1 MNKGDLIEQVA
12 EKAGL
17 TKKDSEKAL
26 SAVLESIE
34 EALAKGESVQ
44 LVGFGTFEAR
54 ERKEREG
61 RNPSTGEKIKI
72 EAMKVPAF
80 KPGKA
85 LKDQVR

>member
-1 MNKGDLIEQVA
+1 MNKSDLIEQVA
-12 EKAGL
+12 GKTGF

-26 SAVLESIE
+26 SAVLESVE
-34 EALAKGESVQ
+34 EALAKDESVQ

-54 ERKEREG
+54 TRKEREG

-72 EAMKVPAF
+72 AATMVPAF

>member
-1 MNKGDLIEQVA
+1 MNKSDLIEQVA
-12 EKAGL
+12 GKTGL

-26 SAVLESIE
+26 SAVLESVE

-54 ERKEREG
+54 TRKEREG

-72 EAMKVPAF
+72 AATRVPAF